1 MILVDLNQ
9 VLISNLMA
17 QVRGKGDVKPNKE
30 MIRHMVLNSL
40 RGFNVKFKEEYGTMV
55 LCSDAGDPWRRDFFP
70 NYKYSRKQSRL
81 DGPFDWDNIFKI
93 ITEIKNEIAKSF
105 PYVVMYV
112 ENAEAD
118 DIIAILCKLREED
131 KYLIISGDKDFI
143 QLQHYGDV
151 YQWSPFL
158 KAYIGEQLDPI
169 KFLREQI
176 IKGDRSDGVPNIL
189 SPDDVFVTGERQK
202 PITKQRLEEW
212 SNVENI
218 PLGAETKK
226 NFNRNKKLIDLS
238 QIPLTIENNIINTFR
253 SYKVPDRSLLLPY
266 FIENKL
272 KSMIEN
278 ISDFLTI
285 YIGVNYGRTTTK
297 PKLN

>member
-40 RGFNVKFKEEYGTMV
+40 RGFNVKFREEYGTMV
-55 LCSDAGDPWRRDFFP
+55 LCSDAGNPWRRDFFP

-81 DGPFDWDNIFKI
+81 DGPFDWDNIFNI

-105 PYVVMYV
+105 PYIVMYV

-118 DIIAILCKLREED
+118 DIIATLVKLREED
-131 KYLIISGDKDFI
+131 KYLIVSGDKDFI

-158 KAYIGEQLDPI
+158 KAYIGEQEDPI

-189 SPDDVFVTGERQK
+189 SNDDVFVKGERQK
-202 PITKQRLEEW
+202 PITKQKLEEW
-212 SNVENI
+212 KNI
-218 PLGAETKK
+218 ERTATIETEIKK
-226 NFNRNKKLIDLS
+226 NYNRNKRLIDLS
-238 QIPLTIENNIINTFR
+238 QIPNTLEETIINSYR
-253 SYKVPDRSLLLPY
+253 NYKVNDRTLLLNY

-272 KSMIEN
+272 KSLIEN
-278 ISDFLTI
+278 INDF
-285 YIGVNYGRTTTK
+285 
-297 PKLN
+297 